1 MTALLNGDLSASMS
15 PNNSI
20 SNLVTPHTGSS
31 ILNNPTFT
39 FCDDNSSDSSGD
51 DVDLEEKQ
59 PITQTLSPKISNFP
73 HAKHSPLLKQLLSTN
88 GELFKSISES
98 NKTTAETRPLF
109 GTTLYIAKC
118 NIDVSSVL
126 VIHKKI
132 ERKKRSLYFSFNPNN
147 F

>member
-1 MTALLNGDLSASMS
+1 MATLVNTDLSTFMLSDS
-15 PNNSI
+15 STSDEI
-20 SNLVTPHTGSS
+20 TPCVGLNKS
-31 ILNNPTFT
+31 NNPTIVFFEAVST
-39 FCDDNSSDSSGD
+39 DSSID
-51 DVDLEEKQ
+51 DVDLEEQQHSK
-59 PITQTLSPKISNFP
+59 PTLNPGISYSV
-73 HAKHSPLLKQLLSTN
+73 HAKHSPLLEQLLSTK
-88 GELFKSISES
+88 GELFKTISES